1 MGTKNILLSNKIALL
16 LVITL
21 GLLLISNFSIKCAG
35 EGTGPG
41 CTECVS
47 LPDGSGTDKEGALV
61 PVAQAVDVATPEEIE
76 QALQRNPRLKRL
88 LEGYARVKAKYM
100 QRVGSNERLR
110 KLERTQD
117 EALRIAT
124 LRQQQRLLEQLSSA
138 GAKDKSTG
146 GIINGAMGTAKDI
159 FNATIKPAFVWTLGA
174 VIFLEVFGAVMG
186 NIRVPVLGRVF
197 AGFNEIRPIKRF
209 FDYLF
214 GSKTISGQSV
224 VGKSVGWWLPWTPR
238 TATG

>member
-1 MGTKNILLSNKIALL
+1 
-16 LVITL
+16 
-21 GLLLISNFSIKCAG
+21 
-35 EGTGPG
+35 
-41 CTECVS
+41 
-47 LPDGSGTDKEGALV
+47 
-61 PVAQAVDVATPEEIE
+61 
-76 QALQRNPRLKRL
+76 
-88 LEGYARVKAKYM
+88 M

-146 GIINGAMGTAKDI
+146 GIINGAIGTAKDI
-159 FNATIKPAFVWTLGA
+159 FNATVKPAFVWTLGA
-174 VIFLEVFGAVMG
+174 VIFLEIFGAVMG
-186 NIRVPVLGRVF
+186 NISVPVLGRVF

-214 GSKTISGQSV
+214 GGSGRINSDIN
-224 VGKSVGWWLPWTPR
+224 GMLSFPFN
-238 TATG
+238 TGFGRWMIFRGGSAGMRAQ